1 MSMKP
6 KYNKMSWKKS
16 ESPRER
22 HCKRLADIIK
32 DTDEFF
38 IQIPSQRCIKFS
50 DTETWNH
57 GYSRKQDGTPINQR
71 RDYDFSSKAWLID

>member
-6 KYNKMSWKKS
+6 KYNKISWKKN

-50 DTETWNH
+50 DTET
-57 GYSRKQDGTPINQR
+57 
-71 RDYDFSSKAWLID
+71 